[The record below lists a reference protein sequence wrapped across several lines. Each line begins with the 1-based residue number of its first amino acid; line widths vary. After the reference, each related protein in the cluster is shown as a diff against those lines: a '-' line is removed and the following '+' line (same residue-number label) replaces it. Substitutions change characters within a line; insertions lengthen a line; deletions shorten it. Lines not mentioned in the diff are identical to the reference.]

1 VSTRAHDA
9 SLAPSPCACHT
20 RAFGTGF
27 DHPMPSAT
35 ARLLAL
41 TLAVLPACGDASSSG
56 GDGTSGDGGT
66 GSGGRGDAAVIV
78 LDAGQ
83 LGSGGDASRGDASA
97 SCGLGIPATV
107 RDFKPSTQGGHPDF
121 ERYSGSQAFLGLV
134 NVDLG
139 ADQKPVYAAAGPTS
153 VSTGP
158 AEFAQWYND
167 VPGVNQAFDVSLVL
181 TETPPG
187 SNVFTYTN
195 PAFFPIDG
203 RGFGNGPPLGDGT
216 SPHNFAFTTEVHL
229 SFTYAGGELFT
240 FRGDDDLWVFINR
253 KLAIDLGGLHPELEG
268 SVSLDARATALGI
281 EKGKSYAMDI
291 FHAERHTDASHFNIT
306 TTIKCFAP
314 VGPR

>member
-1 VSTRAHDA
+1 
-9 SLAPSPCACHT
+9 
-20 RAFGTGF
+20 
-27 DHPMPSAT
+27 MPIAR
-35 ARLLAL
+35 RLLVLA
-41 TLAVLPACGDASSSG
+41 LAVLPACGDGSSSGGG
-56 GDGTSGDGGT
+56 GDGTSGEGGGGNGT
-66 GSGGRGDAAVIV
+66 GDAGVIIV
-78 LDAGQ
+78 DAGQ
-83 LGSGGDASRGDASA
+83 LGSGGDASRGDAAA

-107 RDFKPSTQGGHPDF
+107 RDFKPSTAGGHPDF
-121 ERYSGSQAFLGLV
+121 ERFSGNSAFLGLV
-134 NVDLG
+134 KADLG
-139 ADQKPVYAAAGPTS
+139 ADQKPVYAATGATS
-153 VSTGP
+153 QSTGP

-167 VPGVNQAFDVSLVL
+167 VPGVNQPFDVTLTL

-187 SNVFTYTN
+187 SSVFTYTN

-203 RGFGNGPPLGDGT
+203 KGFGNGPALGDGT